1 MITMLKKLVN
11 KVKTDGLDGIWF
23 RILRLFNKDIFYNN
37 LFEKKK
43 YELSLNLYKKHN
55 NSVIYGPYKG
65 MFFSENNH
73 WGIGD
78 LGPKIIGLYEFEVQN
93 KLIDLVS
100 NFKIEN
106 FVNIGAAEGYHAI
119 GIAKKTRI
127 QNFVLYEID
136 KKGQEILK
144 ENILKNEL
152 KKNIKIENK
161 ANLNSIYELNKKL
174 DFSKTLFL
182 IDIEGYEL
190 ELFND
195 EILGLLKNSFLII
208 ENHRFLL
215 SKTKQIKYQELVN
228 KFDDSFNVELVSN
241 TGRNISQINEIRN
254 FSENELMMISSESR
268 PKMMEWFVL
277 TPKTII

>member
-152 KKNIKIENK
+152 KKNIKIENE

-182 IDIEGYEL
+182 IDIEGFEL

-241 TGRNISQINEIRN
+241 TGRNISQINEISN
-254 FSENELMMISSESR
+254 LSENELMMISSESR

>member
-1 MITMLKKLVN
+1 MLNKILN

-23 RILRLFNKDIFYNN
+23 RILRLFNRDIVYNN

-43 YELSLNLYKKHN
+43 YEISLNLYEEHN
-55 NSVIYGPYKG
+55 NLVIHGPYKG

-93 KLIDLVS
+93 KLLDLVN

-119 GIAKKTRI
+119 GIAKKTKV

-144 ENILKNEL
+144 DNILNNEL
-152 KKNIKIENK
+152 KKNIEIENE
-161 ANLNSIYELNKKL
+161 ANLNSIYELNKKF

-182 IDIEGYEL
+182 VDIEGSEL
-190 ELFND
+190 NLFND

-208 ENHRFLL
+208 ENHKFLL
-215 SKTKQIKYQELVN
+215 SEAKQNKYQELIN
-228 KFDDSFNVELVSN
+228 KFNDNFSMEIIRN
-241 TGRNISQINEIRN
+241 TGRNVSQINEISN
-254 FSENELMMISSESR
+254 LSENELMMISSESR

-277 TPKTII
+277 TPKTNI

>member
-1 MITMLKKLVN
+1 MLKKIFN
-11 KVKTDGLDGIWF
+11 KVKTDGFDGIWF
-23 RILRLFNKDIFYNN
+23 RILRLFNREIFYNN

-55 NSVIYGPYKG
+55 NLVIYGPYKG

-93 KLIDLVS
+93 KLLDLIS
-100 NFKIEN
+100 NFNIEN

-119 GIAKKTRI
+119 GIAKKTEI

-136 KKGQEILK
+136 IKGKEILK

-152 KKNIKIENK
+152 KKNVTIKSE
-161 ANLNSIYELNKKL
+161 ASLNSFYELNKKL

-182 IDIEGYEL
+182 IDIEGSEL

-195 EILGLLKNSFLII
+195 EILELLRSSILII
-208 ENHRFLL
+208 ENHKFLL
-215 SKTKQIKYQELVN
+215 NKEKQKKYQELISKFKN
-228 KFDDSFNVELVSN
+228 KFNFEIIKNN
-241 TGRNISQINEIRN
+241 GRNISQINELN
-254 FSENELMMISSESR
+254 NLSENELMMICSENR
-268 PKMMEWFVL
+268 PKMMEWFII
-277 TPKTII
+277 TPKK

>member
-1 MITMLKKLVN
+1 MLKKIFN

-23 RILRLFNKDIFYNN
+23 RILRLFNKDIVYNN

-43 YELSLNLYKKHN
+43 YELSLNLYKEHN
-55 NSVIYGPYKG
+55 NLVIYGPYKG
-65 MFFSENNH
+65 IFFSENNH

-93 KLIDLVS
+93 KLLYLVS
-100 NFKIEN
+100 NFTIEN

-119 GIAKKTRI
+119 GIAKKTKI

-144 ENILKNEL
+144 ENIFKNKL
-152 KKNIKIENK
+152 KKNIKIENE
-161 ANLNSIYELNKKL
+161 ANLNSICELNKEL

-182 IDIEGYEL
+182 IDIEGSEL

-195 EILGLLKNSFLII
+195 EILRLLKNSFLII
-208 ENHRFLL
+208 ENHKFLL
-215 SKTKQIKYQELVN
+215 SEEKQNKYQELIN
-228 KFDDSFNVELVSN
+228 KLNDNFKVEIVRN
-241 TGRNISQINEIRN
+241 NGRNVSEIKEISNL
-254 FSENELMMISSESR
+254 SENELMMISTESR

-277 TPKTII
+277 TPKKII

>member
-1 MITMLKKLVN
+1 MIIMLKKIFN
-11 KVKTDGLDGIWF
+11 KVKTDGFDGIWF
-23 RILRLFNKDIFYNN
+23 RILRLFNKDILYNN

-43 YELSLNLYKKHN
+43 YELSLSLYKKHN
-55 NSVIYGPYKG
+55 NLVIYGPYRG

-93 KLIDLVS
+93 KLLELVT
-100 NFKIEN
+100 NFEIEN

-127 QNFVLYEID
+127 QNFVLFEID

-152 KKNIKIENK
+152 KKNITIENE
-161 ANLNSIYELNKKL
+161 ANLNAIYELHKKL

-182 IDIEGYEL
+182 IDIEGSEL

-195 EILGLLKNSFLII
+195 EILELLKNSFLII
-208 ENHRFLL
+208 ENHKFLL
-215 SKTKQIKYQELVN
+215 SETKQIKYQKL
-228 KFDDSFNVELVSN
+228 FDKLNDNFKMQILRN
-241 TGRNISQINEIRN
+241 TGRNISQINEISD

-268 PKMMEWFVL
+268 PKMMEWLVL

>member
-1 MITMLKKLVN
+1 MLKKIFN
-11 KVKTDGLDGIWF
+11 KVKTDGLDGVWF
-23 RILRLFNKDIFYNN
+23 RILRLFNRDIVYNN

-43 YELSLNLYKKHN
+43 YELSLNLYKEHN
-55 NSVIYGPYKG
+55 NLVIYGPYKG

-93 KLIDLVS
+93 KLLDLVN

-119 GIAKKTRI
+119 GIAKKTNV

-144 ENILKNEL
+144 DNILNNEL
-152 KKNIKIENK
+152 KKNIEIENE
-161 ANLNSIYELNKKL
+161 ANLNSIYELNKKF

-182 IDIEGYEL
+182 VDIEGSEL
-190 ELFND
+190 NLFND

-208 ENHRFLL
+208 ENHKFLL
-215 SKTKQIKYQELVN
+215 SEAKQNKYQELIN
-228 KFDDSFNVELVSN
+228 KLNDNFSMEIIRN
-241 TGRNISQINEIRN
+241 TGRNVSQINEISN
-254 FSENELMMISSESR
+254 LSENELMMISSESR

-277 TPKTII
+277 TPKSNI

>member
-1 MITMLKKLVN
+1 MITMLKKIVN

-119 GIAKKTRI
+119 GIAKKTGI

-152 KKNIKIENK
+152 KKNIKIENE

-208 ENHRFLL
+208 ENHKFLL

>member
-1 MITMLKKLVN
+1 MLKKIVN

-119 GIAKKTRI
+119 GIAKKTGI

-241 TGRNISQINEIRN
+241 TGRNISQINELSN
-254 FSENELMMISSESR
+254 LSENELMMISSESR

>member
-1 MITMLKKLVN
+1 MLKKIFN

-23 RILRLFNKDIFYNN
+23 RILRLFNKDILYNN

-43 YELSLNLYKKHN
+43 YEISLNLFKEHN
-55 NSVIYGPYKG
+55 NFVIYGPYKG

-93 KLIDLVS
+93 KLLDLAN
-100 NFKIEN
+100 NFEIEN

-119 GIAKKTRI
+119 GIAKKTGI
-127 QNFVLYEID
+127 QNFILYEID
-136 KKGQEILK
+136 KRGQEILK
-144 ENILKNEL
+144 ENILKNKL
-152 KKNIKIENK
+152 KKNIKIENE
-161 ANLNSIYELNKKL
+161 ANLNSIYELHKKH

-182 IDIEGYEL
+182 IDIEGSEL
-190 ELFND
+190 ALFND
-195 EILGLLKNSFLII
+195 EILELLKNSFLII
-208 ENHRFLL
+208 ENHKFLL
-215 SKTKQIKYQELVN
+215 SEAKQSKYQELIN
-228 KFDDSFNVELVSN
+228 KLNDRFNVEIISN
-241 TGRNISQINEIRN
+241 IGRNISQINELSN

-268 PKMMEWFVL
+268 PKMMEWFVV